1 MSEHVNELPMPAA
14 ERVLDDLEQLKVASD
29 ALRLQL
35 LDVMSS
41 DPQRG
46 WTAKELAEAL
56 ETKQTKLYHHLALL
70 DDHGFIRVAETRMVS
85 GIQEKRYQV
94 TAIAFRVERSLLSG
108 AGGESAFAEVLDAIL
123 DKARNEILASIRAG
137 LIDPAEQEPERR
149 RMTLSFSHARLSEKS
164 IRKLMRQ
171 VQKLASVD
179 DLEESG
185 GIPYGLV
192 VGFYPR
198 DIHEER
204 EDAKGGPHR

>member
-1 MSEHVNELPMPAA
+1 MAERANHLPMPAA

-35 LDVMSS
+35 LDLMSS

-70 DDHGFIRVAETRMVS
+70 DEHGFIRVAGTRMVS

-108 AGGESAFAEVLDAIL
+108 AGGESAFAEVLDAIF

-171 VQKLASVD
+171 VEKLASVD
-179 DLEESG
+179 DLEESS

-192 VGFYPR
+192 VGLYPR

-204 EDAKGGPHR
+204 EDPKGGTHR

>member
-1 MSEHVNELPMPAA
+1 MAERASDLPMPAA
-14 ERVLDDLEQLKVASD
+14 ERVLNDLEQLKVASD

-35 LDVMSS
+35 LDLMSS

-46 WTAKELAEAL
+46 WTARELAEAL
-56 ETKQTKLYHHLALL
+56 ETKQTKLYHHLSLL
-70 DDHGFIRVAETRMVS
+70 EEHGFVRVAETRIVS

-94 TAIAFRVERSLLSG
+94 TAVAFRVERSLLSG
-108 AGGESAFAEVLDAIL
+108 AGGESAFAEVLDAIF

-137 LIDPAEQEPERR
+137 LIDPAEEEPERR

-171 VQKLASVD
+171 IQKLADVD
-179 DLEESG
+179 DLEESSG
-185 GIPYGLV
+185 TPYGLV

-204 EDAKGGPHR
+204 EESKEREHR